1 MVRVEATE
9 REGKTSIRVSCGMI
23 VIEFYYLEL
32 VETLGGAVLKREA
45 RVAREADCAGGVQV
59 LCAICAACATRS
71 LRSARKRS
79 LVLARPGQPL
89 IQFIE
94 GGAKGVSDA
103 ASTSKNV

>member
-45 RVAREADCAGGVQV
+45 RVAREADCAGGVQEGWS
-59 LCAICAACATRS
+59 ACRFQCRCFRR
-71 LRSARKRS
+71 LERRCVRRLGCRK
-79 LVLARPGQPL
+79 
-89 IQFIE
+89 
-94 GGAKGVSDA
+94 
-103 ASTSKNV
+103 